1 MKWLAMSMVVCY
13 NYMAFAGVKQILP
26 TLDSTQIKEII
37 QSADPF
43 DTLLFIEG
51 HYFIHDIII
60 DKPLTILGKGNVL
73 VDGESKYEI
82 IVISAKNVHIS
93 NIAFINSGYSS
104 LNDFAAIKLIDASE
118 VIISNNRIKNAFF
131 AIHISN
137 STQIQIQQN
146 TIEGNANSEQ
156 LNGNA
161 IHAWKCHHLLIEK
174 NILSRHRDG
183 IYLEFVSHSI
193 IRENSSFMQMRYGLH
208 FMFSNDDLYENN
220 QFSNNGAGV
229 AVMYS
234 KNVKMAKNTFL
245 QNIGASAYGLLLKD
259 ITDSEINHNSF
270 LQNTKG
276 IEMEGSNRIKIEQN
290 IFEDNGWGIAIQA
303 SCMDN
308 TITNN
313 NFINN
318 GFDVSTNGKVI
329 LNKFDKNYWDRYS
342 GYDLKKDGIG
352 DVPHRPLSLMSTLME
367 QHQGI
372 LILMNSFIIHLF
384 DKLERIL
391 PTLTPEDFIDLNPSM
406 HAYPIH

>member
-1 MKWLAMSMVVCY
+1 MSMVVCC

-26 TLDSTQIKEII
+26 TQDSTQIKKII
-37 QSADPF
+37 QSANPF

-60 DKPLTILGKGNVL
+60 DKPLTLSGSGKVIM
-73 VDGESKYEI
+73 DGEGEYEI
-82 IVISAKNVHIS
+82 MVISANKVNVS
-93 NIAFINSGYSS
+93 NIDFINSGYSS
-104 LNDFAAIKLIDASE
+104 LNDFAAIKLINASE

-137 STQIQIQQN
+137 STHIRIQQN

-156 LNGNA
+156 MNGNA
-161 IHAWKCHHLLIEK
+161 IHAWKCHNLLIEK

-234 KNVKMAKNTFL
+234 KNVKMAKNTFI

-259 ITDSEINHNSF
+259 INDSEINHNSF

-276 IEMEGSNRIKIEQN
+276 IDMEGSNRINIEQN
-290 IFEDNGWGIAIQA
+290 IFEDNGWAIAIQA

-313 NFINN
+313 NFVNN
-318 GFDVSTNGKVI
+318 SFDVSTNGKVI
-329 LNKFDKNYWDRYS
+329 LNKFDNNYWDKY
-342 GYDLKKDGIG
+342 
-352 DVPHRPLSLMSTLME
+352 
-367 QHQGI
+367 
-372 LILMNSFIIHLF
+372 
-384 DKLERIL
+384 
-391 PTLTPEDFIDLNPSM
+391 
-406 HAYPIH
+406 